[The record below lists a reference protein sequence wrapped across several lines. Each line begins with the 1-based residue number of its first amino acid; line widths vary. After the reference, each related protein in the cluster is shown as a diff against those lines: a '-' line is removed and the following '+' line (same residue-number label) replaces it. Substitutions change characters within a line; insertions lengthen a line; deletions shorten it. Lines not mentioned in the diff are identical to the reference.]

1 MIQVTRLNG
10 TEQYWINDEHIEF
23 IEETPD
29 TIISLMS
36 GKKMTVVES
45 AAEVIRMIDERR
57 ISLLYKSKLIG

>member
-57 ISLLYKSKLIG
+57 ISLLYKSRLIG

>member
-10 TEQYWINDEHIEF
+10 TEQYWVNDEHIEF

-36 GKKMTVVES
+36 GKKMTVAES